1 MTQVLELTVFDDG
14 DASKSLSSTT
24 EAPLTARIIVTVTQT
39 SSESFENVLDIQRAI
54 DYTNLC

>member
-1 MTQVLELTVFDDG
+1 MLELTVFDDG
-14 DASKSLSSTT
+14 DASKSLSSTS

-39 SSESFENVLDIQRAI
+39 ASESSENVLDIQRAI